1 MCYLNKVRNEKG
13 GEKYW
18 YHNVTGDQF
27 HNLKWFN
34 KLERIQKM
42 SSKNQKDGQVKVVD
56 NKGNGCPPENEWTP
70 RVPSKV
76 QPFGSVIER
85 MRALENG
92 YLLYWNGRVCKNGHT
107 SMRYSRDG
115 ICKKCYY
122 ANPKVKIDREKF
134 PHEQK
139 AAEIKKIEAIR
150 KRRLANERR
159 AKKAEIKTKKLAAL
173 LKAAKESEAKY
184 QNM

>member
-1 MCYLNKVRNEKG
+1 MCYLNKVGNGKG
-13 GEKYW
+13 GGKYW

-42 SSKNQKDGQVKVVD
+42 SSKIQKDQ
-56 NKGNGCPPENEWTP
+56 NGNECPVENEWTP

-85 MRALENG
+85 MGALENG
-92 YLLYWNGRVCKNGHT
+92 YLLYWNGRVCKNGHV

-115 ICKKCYY
+115 ICKKCHY

-139 AAEIKKIEAIR
+139 AAELKKVESAR

-173 LKAAKESEAKY
+173 LKAAKDSEAKY